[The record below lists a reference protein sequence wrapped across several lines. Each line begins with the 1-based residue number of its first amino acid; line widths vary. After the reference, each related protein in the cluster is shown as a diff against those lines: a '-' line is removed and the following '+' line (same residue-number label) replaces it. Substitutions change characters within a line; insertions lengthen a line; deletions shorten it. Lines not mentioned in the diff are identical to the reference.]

1 MELECMTGQKW
12 RMEMAIIHGIPASP
26 CLHKI
31 CATRHVPIDSVL
43 IQSAMRREQS
53 LALSWCH
60 VLHDFFLSARS
71 RDRVSSHSVWR
82 NQSAVG
88 SARYSSKNSRP
99 RRLAPHGRGRGGER
113 DKEARGGE
121 GWSEPTHLSC
131 VLHQRCCRVTGRA
144 PTAALSCSA
153 HCPCRCPLR

>member
-1 MELECMTGQKW
+1 MET
-12 RMEMAIIHGIPASP
+12 AIIHGIPVSP
-26 CLHKI
+26 YLHKI

-71 RDRVSSHSVWR
+71 RDRVSNHSVWR

-88 SARYSSKNSRP
+88 PARYSSKNSRP
-99 RRLAPHGRGRGGER
+99 RRQAPHGRGRGGER
-113 DKEARGGE
+113 DKEAREGE
-121 GWSEPTHLSC
+121 GWSEPTHLSVC
-131 VLHQRCCRVTGRA
+131 PPPALLARHRPRTDCSSVLLRPLPLSAVRC
-144 PTAALSCSA
+144 PLSA
-153 HCPCRCPLR
+153 VRCPLR